1 MTLSVYHRT
10 FLVAHPG
17 ARMNYAVPRIL
28 SSAGLLDRVYT
39 DFCATSNWSRF
50 LRRVPDRFRPKFL
63 QLFLARNLKN
73 IPDDKITAFN
83 LHGLHCQ
90 YRVRMAKTPAERTR
104 TYLWS
109 GSKFCQKILSKGF
122 GNAAAVYTFNSSGLE
137 LLQAAQRKG
146 LLAVMEQTIA
156 PKRVE
161 CELVASEAERFPGWE
176 AAEGHDEL
184 AVKMIDREGAEWQ
197 ATDVIICGSE
207 FVREGIVRCGG
218 PAEKCV
224 VVPYGVDMLSPQRGE
239 GSRSPDEVASINLQP
254 STLNRPLR
262 VLTVGAVG
270 LRKGSPYVLQ
280 AARRLKGQAQFR
292 MVGTLAVTLQTQAQL
307 REHLELIGR
316 VPRNEV
322 RQHFEWADVFLLPSV
337 CEGSA
342 TVSYEAL
349 AYGLPVICTPN
360 TGSVVRD
367 GVDGFII
374 PMRDVDAI
382 QDRLERLASDIDLRV
397 YMSAKARERAEE
409 FTLAAYGRRLVS
421 ALS

>member
-1 MTLSVYHRT
+1 
-10 FLVAHPG
+10 
-17 ARMNYAVPRIL
+17 
-28 SSAGLLDRVYT
+28 
-39 DFCATSNWSRF
+39 
-50 LRRVPDRFRPKFL
+50 
-63 QLFLARNLKN
+63 
-73 IPDDKITAFN
+73 
-83 LHGLHCQ
+83 
-90 YRVRMAKTPAERTR
+90 
-104 TYLWS
+104 
-109 GSKFCQKILSKGF
+109 
-122 GNAAAVYTFNSSGLE
+122 
-137 LLQAAQRKG
+137 
-146 LLAVMEQTIA
+146 
-156 PKRVE
+156 
-161 CELVASEAERFPGWE
+161 
-176 AAEGHDEL
+176 
-184 AVKMIDREGAEWQ
+184 
-197 ATDVIICGSE
+197 
-207 FVREGIVRCGG
+207 
-218 PAEKCV
+218 
-224 VVPYGVDMLSPQRGE
+224 
-239 GSRSPDEVASINLQP
+239 
-254 STLNRPLR
+254 
-262 VLTVGAVG
+262 
-270 LRKGSPYVLQ
+270 
-280 AARRLKGQAQFR
+280 